1 MGQSVEHF
9 QVSTKRK
16 VKVRVL
22 KYNKLDSF
30 SETLSQ
36 KAEQTSKFVK
46 SSQDKTCAGNNKRPA
61 VSNHQILLMT
71 DLDYFLVINTTY
83 CDWA

>member
-16 VKVRVL
+16 VKVRVI

-36 KAEQTSKFVK
+36 KAELLSLLKVA
-46 SSQDKTCAGNNKRPA
+46 KTKPA
-61 VSNHQILLMT
+61 LE
-71 DLDYFLVINTTY
+71 TTGGL
-83 CDWA
+83 